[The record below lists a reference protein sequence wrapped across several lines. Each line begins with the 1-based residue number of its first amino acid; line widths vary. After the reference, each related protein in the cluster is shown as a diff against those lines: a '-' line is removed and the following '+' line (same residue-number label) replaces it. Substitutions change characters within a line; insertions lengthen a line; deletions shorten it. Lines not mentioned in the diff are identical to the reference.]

1 MKKIKSFF
9 EKHKIGIVIE
19 AITVFIM
26 IAAGVCMYRMALNQQ
41 KVETMLAM
49 DEVVSWET
57 YYEGICKGD
66 GTTADIAGYFS
77 DWLNGKLSYGK
88 NSYYGLALE
97 LYDSEGN
104 VLYRTT
110 PRNMVVK
117 WDPDS
122 NKSKKEMIQLENYFK
137 EKELKNFL
145 EFYFTKGEDETER
158 NGLYVKK
165 MAGYYDETGKYI
177 PAQIWFA
184 DANDNNKEFKLVNS
198 KTVKES
204 ADKKVVYR
212 LNSAINNNQEKK
224 KKNEKGSFGVNVEN
238 NKKHLSD
245 KAWEYLRGE
254 RKDGKSIV
262 NSTDGGSVWAS
273 DDACVDCSTYDGK
286 EVKGYA
292 VAMYVD
298 NGYLALHS
306 YIFKTSILFM
316 FSFCQPMA
324 IELIRVYGRFQRK
337 RKKLDETRNTFIN
350 AMAHEMKTPTAVIKN
365 SVECIQEGIHPEKQE
380 HYLKIMNQEADHMS
394 ELLNH
399 MLVYTRV
406 TDSVY
411 QLKKER
417 ISLAEL
423 AEQVCGHYTSIME
436 RKQIRL
442 QWDKTSSCMVEAD
455 KQLMEMV
462 LDNYISNAVKFCKQ
476 AGIIRITVSDR
487 KISVYNE
494 GNIISEEQEEQIW
507 EPLYMGDESR
517 AYETGSSGMGLA
529 ISASILSLHHMEYG
543 MRNVESGVEFY
554 FRV

>member
-1 MKKIKSFF
+1 MKKIKLFF
-9 EKHKIGIVIE
+9 EEHKIGIVIE

-49 DEVVSWET
+49 DEVISWET
-57 YYEGICKGD
+57 YYEGIYKGD
-66 GTTADIAGYFS
+66 GSTADIAGYFS

-88 NSYYGLALE
+88 NAYYGLALE

-110 PRNMVVK
+110 PRNLAVK

-122 NKSKKEMIQLENYFK
+122 NKKKKEMIQLENYFE
-137 EKELKNFL
+137 EKEINNFL
-145 EFYFTKGEDETER
+145 EFYFTKREDETER

-165 MAGYYDETGKYI
+165 MAGYYDETSKYI
-177 PAQIWFA
+177 PVQIWFA
-184 DANDNNKEFKLVNS
+184 DVNDNNKEFKLVNS

-212 LNSAINNNQEKK
+212 LNSAVDNKK
-224 KKNEKGSFGVNVEN
+224 EKKNEKGSFGVNVQN
-238 NKKHLSD
+238 NKKDLSD
-245 KAWEYLRGE
+245 KAWEYLQEE

-262 NSTDGGSVWAS
+262 NSTDGGFFQSS
-273 DDACVDCSTYDGK
+273 DNACVNCSTYDGE

-292 VAMYVD
+292 AAMYVD

-306 YIFKTSILFM
+306 YIFKTSILLM
-316 FSFCQPMA
+316 FAFCQPMA
-324 IELIRVYGRFQRK
+324 LELIRTYGRFQRK

-365 SVECIQEGIHPEKQE
+365 SVECIQEGIHPEKQG
-380 HYLKIMNQEADHMS
+380 HYLDIIDQESEHMS
-394 ELLNH
+394 KLLNH

-406 TDSVY
+406 SHAVY
-411 QLKKER
+411 QPQKEK

-423 AEQVCGHYTSIME
+423 AEQVCGHYASIME

-442 QWDKTSSCMVEAD
+442 QWDKTSSCMAEVD

-476 AGIIRITVSDR
+476 AGIIRITVSDK
-487 KISVYNE
+487 KICVYNE
-494 GNIISEEQEEQIW
+494 GNEITKEQAEHIW

-529 ISASILSLHHMEYG
+529 ISASILKLHHMEYG